1 MNEEKED
8 MEQKQK
14 MKTVYYSHIE
24 YGEVKIPDGL
34 YSKEAMDYLL
44 ERFERGEDFCVYDKG
59 ETIFMEGEKPE
70 EYNVIKPNAPIFLPE
85 RYIPEDKETGVIFI
99 VNGEPKC
106 ILLQRVEGG
115 VQATYQNDEDSEKI
129 TFLMS

>member
-1 MNEEKED
+1 

-34 YSKEAMDYLL
+34 YGTEEMDYLL
-44 ERFERGEDFCVYDKG
+44 ERFERGEDFSVYDKG

-70 EYNVIKPNAPIFLPE
+70 EYNVIKPNAPIVLPE
-85 RYIPEDKETGVIFI
+85 RYIPEDREAGIVFV
-99 VNGEPKC
+99 VNGDLKC
-106 ILLQRVEGG
+106 ILLKRVEDG
-115 VQATYQNDEDSEKI
+115 VQVTYRNDEDSEKI

>member
-1 MNEEKED
+1 MKKE
-8 MEQKQK
+8 QK

-34 YSKEAMDYLL
+34 CGTGQMDYLL
-44 ERFERGEDFCVYDKG
+44 ERFERGEDFCVYNKG

-70 EYNVIKPNAPIFLPE
+70 PYNVIKPNAPIFLPE
-85 RYIPEDKETGVIFI
+85 GYIPEDGETGIIFI
-99 VNGEPKC
+99 VNGEPKG

-115 VQATYQNDEDSEKI
+115 VQATYQNDENSEKI

>member
-70 EYNVIKPNAPIFLPE
+70 EYNVLN
-85 RYIPEDKETGVIFI
+85 
-99 VNGEPKC
+99 
-106 ILLQRVEGG
+106 QMH
-115 VQATYQNDEDSEKI
+115 QSSYQNGISQKI
-129 TFLMS
+129 KKQA

>member
-1 MNEEKED
+1 MEK
-8 MEQKQK
+8 KQK

-34 YSKEAMDYLL
+34 CGTGAMDYLL

-59 ETIFMEGEKPE
+59 ETVFMEGEKPE
-70 EYNVIKPNAPIFLPE
+70 EYNVIKPNAPIVLPE
-85 RYIPEDKETGVIFI
+85 RYIPEDGETGIIFI
-99 VNGEPKC
+99 VNGDLKG

-115 VQATYQNDEDSEKI
+115 VQATYQNDENSEKI